1 MQEGLGTLLAKV
13 YIHDAYHLIPAHP
26 HDCQLLGMSWVN
38 QLYVDLALPIGLGSA
53 PFIFNQFAKA
63 SPWILHHRHGIRYQ
77 LHYLDD
83 YLTTG
88 APNSRE
94 CHNNFSFISS
104 SASSLKIPLAF
115 LWGSPSTVHSFRG
128 IKLDT
133 ISLLTKSLHTTTN
146 VSLNIRQNSWPP
158 PSCCCPFLHL
168 LIDLDSKNSQCCFIH
183 ISRIA
188 RADLLWSSF
197 APWLEL
203 LLASLFLLACLTCQT
218 FKCVLMLQELP
229 HLEPILMAFGLP
241 SNCLRALF
249 IQNFILLS

>member
-1 MQEGLGTLLAKV
+1 MAAITCTSCS
-13 YIHDAYHLIPAHP
+13 LIDRPLCACLWTMP
-26 HDCQLLGMSWVN
+26 
-38 QLYVDLALPIGLGSA
+38 
-53 PFIFNQFAKA
+53 
-63 SPWILHHRHGIRYQ
+63 
-77 LHYLDD
+77 
-83 YLTTG
+83 TT
-88 APNSRE
+88 
-94 CHNNFSFISS
+94 FSFLP
-104 SASSLKIPLAF
+104 SLSHLQFQAGLCNRFPALAF

-168 LIDLDSKNSQCCFIH
+168 LIDFDGKNSLCCFIH
-183 ISRIA
+183 ISCIA